1 MLEKGVAVTFATRC
15 ASFAPAVDM
24 AVRAEPA
31 LERLYAKGSFE
42 LITRAHLVAVER
54 NHCLIRPIH
63 GRTVRR
69 VPADTVVMVAGKRSL
84 NELAREL
91 AGRVATVKLVG
102 DALSPRDLQ
111 CAIREGHLAGRQ
123 IP

>member
-1 MLEKGVAVTFATRC
+1 
-15 ASFAPAVDM
+15 
-24 AVRAEPA
+24 
-31 LERLYAKGSFE
+31 
-42 LITRAHLVAVER
+42 VAVER
-54 NHCLIRPIH
+54 NHCLIRPIQ